1 MKRLSC
7 RKDTKLQHIITSFE
21 SDMLNNYGKY
31 RWNNMKVKKNTCPWM
46 IETNGSEM
54 NVQLVDWQIN
64 RENGDIHNNYDSN
77 GSSLSNEEHFKRLYK
92 R

>member
-1 MKRLSC
+1 
-7 RKDTKLQHIITSFE
+7 
-21 SDMLNNYGKY
+21 
-31 RWNNMKVKKNTCPWM
+31 M